1 MSDNQAILYDDYFSE
16 SGDPGAE
23 VEVEHRGKKLKFRLR
38 KSLTLGEKQ
47 DALAASVDITLSK
60 DGTPRIDRMDNAAYT
75 EKIVLAAV
83 KAWPFVYPQ
92 DFHDKSLAGRSVPIN
107 KETVHK
113 LDGSLSEKLS
123 NIVLGQETAQGT
135 ALSPFVMK
143 SGAAS

>member
-1 MSDNQAILYDDYFSE
+1 MSDKEREQAVLYDDYFSE

-23 VEVEHRGKKLKFRLR
+23 VIVEHRGKKLAFRLR

-47 DALAASVDITLSK
+47 DALAASVDITLGK
-60 DGTPRIDRMDNAAYT
+60 DGTPHIDRMDNAAYT

-83 KAWPFVYPQ
+83 KAWPFKYA
-92 DFHDKSLAGRSVPIN
+92 DGRDVPIN

-123 NIVLGQETAQGT
+123 NIVLGQDAAQGT

-143 SGAAS
+143 SGAVS